1 MEDISIIGTIV
12 GFIGGITLIFRHFDS
27 KFDKKIDKIN
37 NDISDIKGEMGRI
50 DGFVMGTDSR
60 KSMIY
65 AYEGRTTK
73 KEYTGNP
80 ISPEVKQRL
89 IEKFVND
96 TIERDEA
103 EKLKQTLEEEKKEAE
118 TAGDTLATIAIGRLL
133 AALAYLLE
141 IDLSKNML
149 ELNDNDPDVRQKA
162 ALALGKIGDARA
174 VDALIEA
181 LKDRDDTLSGHAA
194 RALAEIGDA
203 SAVEALT
210 KVTEA

>member
-1 MEDISIIGTIV
+1 MD
-12 GFIGGITLIFRHFDS
+12 
-27 KFDKKIDKIN
+27 
-37 NDISDIKGEMGRI
+37 RI
-50 DGFVMGTDSR
+50 DGFMIGIDSR

-65 AYEGRTTK
+65 AYEAHTTK

-80 ISPEVKQRL
+80 ISPEEKQRF
-89 IEKFVND
+89 IKEFAND

-103 EKLKQTLEEEKKEAE
+103 EKLKQILGEEKKEAE
-118 TAGDTLATIAIGRLL
+118 TTSDTSATIAIGRLVS
-133 AALAYLLE
+133 ALEYLLE
-141 IDLSKNML
+141 MDLSKNML

-194 RALAEIGDA
+194 RALVEIGGA
-203 SAVEALT
+203 RAVEALT
-210 KVTEA
+210 KVTEAGYRRRSAVRRRAAEALKKIEAKEDSLDE